1 MNREIKLSAMNC
13 HHRFYTLES
22 FFANAKSKWV
32 TPVLNYGRDHNIS
45 TWTIMVMKQ

>member
-22 FFANAKSKWV
+22 FLPMRKQMV